1 MTEDDATP
9 SSQPEP
15 SGGKL
20 VAWCLVLAGLVL
32 LGGLGM
38 RLYSLLGPRAERQ
51 RALEE
56 AFEQYHQGKY
66 DLAELK
72 QHHAAAFLE
81 VRSGVQ
87 TMPSGARPTAEAD
100 AELRAHRQA
109 LSDPAFAEELKGT
122 RAFQALPPYIRQQL
136 GRHLPMHLSVR
147 RVADTALL
155 VLDVRCRGLPED
167 VKQAAAA
174 VANGHIELLA
184 GSADAGRTAEL
195 RRHQQ
200 RRTDLVRRRDG
211 IRRRR
216 TALPDGV
223 APAEAR
229 DRCRTMDAKLR
240 LLTQQLVEPE
250 QQLVRAEVAVEILR
264 DSVASGRAKS
274 HPDVLKALTEDQTL
288 RSLRAKLEE
297 LRDDLEQLRR
307 SPQPAP
313 EAIKRIEQRIAAG
326 MKQMTGREKAVT
338 DEKVAAMFAEAK
350 SKAAAARRRVE
361 GLRKE
366 HGELYRRYRELQE
379 ALENRE
385 SLDEKDKALTKSI
398 DEIDKRLAELRIR
411 ARARQTVVLRRVELV
426 R

>member
-1 MTEDDATP
+1 
-9 SSQPEP
+9 
-15 SGGKL
+15 
-20 VAWCLVLAGLVL
+20 
-32 LGGLGM
+32 
-38 RLYSLLGPRAERQ
+38 
-51 RALEE
+51 
-56 AFEQYHQGKY
+56 
-66 DLAELK
+66 
-72 QHHAAAFLE
+72 
-81 VRSGVQ
+81 
-87 TMPSGARPTAEAD
+87 
-100 AELRAHRQA
+100 
-109 LSDPAFAEELKGT
+109 
-122 RAFQALPPYIRQQL
+122 
-136 GRHLPMHLSVR
+136 
-147 RVADTALL
+147 
-155 VLDVRCRGLPED
+155 
-167 VKQAAAA
+167 
-174 VANGHIELLA
+174 
-184 GSADAGRTAEL
+184 
-195 RRHQQ
+195 
-200 RRTDLVRRRDG
+200 
-211 IRRRR
+211 
-216 TALPDGV
+216 
-223 APAEAR
+223 
-229 DRCRTMDAKLR
+229 MDAKLR

-361 GLRKE
+361 RLRKE